1 MMIMIIKMAGS
12 ADQIAI
18 VRINLCAHSCV
29 RSGILIMNDVIDT
42 IDMIDM
48 INMIDTIDVF
58 LNSVQ
63 IAIVRQIRELLKRNS
78 FRGFGQIKINCSSFR
93 RLSSDWEG

>member
-1 MMIMIIKMAGS
+1 
-12 ADQIAI
+12 
-18 VRINLCAHSCV
+18 
-29 RSGILIMNDVIDT
+29 MNDVIDT

-48 INMIDTIDVF
+48 INMINMIDPIDVF

-63 IAIVRQIRELLKRNS
+63 IVIVHHIREFLKRNS

-93 RLSSDWEG
+93 RFLSDWEG